1 MILTQEKL
9 LELIQEEKFDDIIE
23 YIENKK
29 YDEETF
35 EEFIYTLAEEKKL
48 NNITFFIDNYY
59 SIINSND
66 LEMAVYELSNKDN
79 NIALIKKITLTDKF
93 ESDYID
99 YYALKAIKN
108 KQYVNLKYFVNNF
121 KLNNDKVC
129 IQIISE
135 VLVSH
140 NIKILDFL
148 FDKHFYNI
156 NKEKFI
162 PLLKFQ
168 LPRILLEN
176 EKFLIYFINKFDL
189 YFVIENNLKIVNK
202 KNQELFEIFFK
213 KIKKIKIIKDF

>member
-66 LEMAVYELSNKDN
+66 LEMAVYELSNKDD